1 MNRAMQ
7 FSIFFFLSLLSGC
20 GSSESEQAF
29 QQRLQLLSEQEMVLK
44 SEIAS
49 YKASLSAIDT
59 AAESAA
65 LKKYETLIQCA
76 ITELE
81 LVAKERDLIYRKL
94 DSVEDYD
101 STKGQS
107 DYSFQMRVKSLHL
120 LIRI

>member
-1 MNRAMQ
+1 MKLIMQ
-7 FSIFFFLSLLSGC
+7 FSIILFLSLLAGC

-59 AAESAA
+59 ATENAA

-81 LVAKERDLIYRKL
+81 LVAKERDLIHSKL
-94 DSVEDYD
+94 DNMEDYD

-107 DYSFQMRVKSLHL
+107 DYSFQMRVKRLHL